1 MTSPNEERAM
11 RGFFRRLDRRVESTP
26 WMRYPKRRRVLFSLI
41 GAIELAALMA
51 LLGLVENSPLGWLF
65 VSCFWALGAVFLIGL
80 AVSPVMT
87 ARVAIRALAGI
98 VATGAVAYTIFVIV
112 AVASR

>member
-1 MTSPNEERAM
+1 MTSPNEEEGI
-11 RGFFRRLDRRVESTP
+11 RGFFHRLDRRVADTP
-26 WMRYPKRRRVLFSLI
+26 WMRYPKRRRALFSLI
-41 GAIELAALMA
+41 GVIELAAFMA

-65 VSCFWALGAVFLIGL
+65 VSCFWALGAAFLIGL
-80 AVSPVMT
+80 TLSPVMT
-87 ARVAIRALAGI
+87 ARVAIRILAGT